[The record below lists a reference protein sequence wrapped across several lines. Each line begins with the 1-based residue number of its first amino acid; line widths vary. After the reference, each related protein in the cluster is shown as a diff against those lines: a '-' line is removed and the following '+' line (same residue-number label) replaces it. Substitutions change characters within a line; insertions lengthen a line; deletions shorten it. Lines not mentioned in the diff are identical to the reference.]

1 MIIHNYD
8 RDTGEYVSSE
18 EALINPEN
26 PQEPLIPAFATEKR
40 LPIAKE
46 GYTRKFNGKNW
57 FYEEIKKQEIIQPE
71 PIVLSYKEKRRA
83 EYPELGDVIDAL
95 LKAERGDSQ
104 ELDEIIALRNE
115 IKRKYP
121 KDE

>member
-40 LPIAKE
+40 PIAKE

-71 PIVLSYKEKRRA
+71 PIVLSYKEKRQA